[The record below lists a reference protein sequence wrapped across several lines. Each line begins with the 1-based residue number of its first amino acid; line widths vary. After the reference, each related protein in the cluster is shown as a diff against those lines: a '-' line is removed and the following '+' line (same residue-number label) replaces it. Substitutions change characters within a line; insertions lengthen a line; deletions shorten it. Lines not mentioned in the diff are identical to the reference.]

1 MEGEISRT
9 QCHAIDGDLQRAGNA
24 GTTSRQYFRLAF
36 PVGNFH
42 GLGIWRWERTM
53 TGLLNKGKNVTHR
66 AFENFLL
73 DSVVTCGQ
81 VADD

>member
-1 MEGEISRT
+1 
-9 QCHAIDGDLQRAGNA
+9 
-24 GTTSRQYFRLAF
+24 
-36 PVGNFH
+36 
-42 GLGIWRWERTM
+42 M

-66 AFENFLL
+66 AFENLLL